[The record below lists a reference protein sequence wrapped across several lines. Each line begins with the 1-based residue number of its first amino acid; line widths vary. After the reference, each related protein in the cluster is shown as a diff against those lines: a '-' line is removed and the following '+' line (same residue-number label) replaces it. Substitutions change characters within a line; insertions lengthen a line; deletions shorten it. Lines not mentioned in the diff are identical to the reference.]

1 VSTKFELEGNETDCY
16 TNIEQE
22 DALAETET
30 VSIDSNVS
38 ATALKA
44 LGVLDFLGEQRRS
57 VTVAEVA
64 AGIGAD
70 RVTAYRMLMTLV
82 QSGYAQKEAD
92 AKHYRLTFK
101 VLSLA
106 RNLVSEDDRTRH
118 IITALRRIS
127 EETGE
132 TVHYSVLE
140 RDAAV
145 LVFRAKGSQR
155 VAVDFQIGDR
165 SPLHCS
171 SIGKV
176 LLAFHDVRLTEAV
189 IARGLPMTA
198 PHTITEPDALRRS
211 LARIRADGYAFD
223 DLEFA
228 PDMRC
233 VAIPVFENGGEV
245 PGGIAI
251 SGPASR
257 FSVEKLVELRDIAM
271 DHARNLSRELGGVT

>member
-1 VSTKFELEGNETDCY
+1 MNMLDA
-16 TNIEQE
+16 NI
-22 DALAETET
+22 
-30 VSIDSNVS
+30 SS
-38 ATALKA
+38 TALKA
-44 LGVLDFLGEQRRS
+44 LSVLDFVGGQRRP

-64 AGIGAD
+64 EGISSD
-70 RVTAYRMLMTLV
+70 RATAYRMLMTLV
-82 QSGYAQKEAD
+82 QAGYVHKTAD
-92 AKHYRLTFK
+92 AKHYRLTFQ

-106 RNLVSEDDRTRH
+106 RHLLGEDERAWL
-118 IITALRRIS
+118 ILACLRAIS

-132 TVHYSVLE
+132 TVHYSVLD

-145 LVFRAKGSQR
+145 LVYRAKGTQR
-155 VAVDFQIGDR
+155 VAVDFRIGDR

-176 LLAFHDVRLTEAV
+176 LLAFQDVRVTEAV
-189 IARGLPMTA
+189 IAAGLAKVA
-198 PHTITEPDALRRS
+198 PNTITDPVELRRS
-211 LARIRADGYAFD
+211 LGLIRAQGYAFD

-233 VAIPVFENGGEV
+233 VALPVFENGGDV

-257 FSVEKLVELRDIAM
+257 FDLEKLGALRDIAM
-271 DHARNLSRELGGVT
+271 GHATRLSRELGGIV

>member
-1 VSTKFELEGNETDCY
+1 MTT
-16 TNIEQE
+16 
-22 DALAETET
+22 TEPG
-30 VSIDSNVS
+30 SGIDSNVS
-38 ATALKA
+38 ITALKA
-44 LGVLDFLGEQRRS
+44 LGVLDFLGEQRRP
-57 VTVAEVA
+57 VTVSEVA
-64 AGIGAD
+64 AGVAAD
-70 RVTAYRMLMTLV
+70 RATAYRMLMTLV
-82 QSGYAQKEAD
+82 HSGYVQKEAD

-106 RNLVSEDDRTRH
+106 RHLMGEDERARR
-118 IITALRRIS
+118 ILACLRRIS
-127 EETGE
+127 DETGE

-145 LVFRAKGSQR
+145 LVYRAKGTQR

-176 LLAFHDVRLTEAV
+176 LLAFQDMRLTEAM
-189 IARGLPMTA
+189 IARGLVKVA
-198 PHTITEPDALRRS
+198 PKTITEPDELRRS
-211 LARIRADGYAFD
+211 LVRIRAEGYAFD

-233 VAIPVFENGGEV
+233 VALPVFENGGEV

-257 FSVEKLVELRDIAM
+257 FDIGKLESLRDVAM
-271 DHARNLSRELGGVT
+271 QHATLRSRELGGLP

>member
-1 VSTKFELEGNETDCY
+1 MSE
-16 TNIEQE
+16 
-22 DALAETET
+22 ALLAT
-30 VSIDSNVS
+30 VLVFKTLQHNP
-38 ATALKA
+38 LKA
-44 LGVLDFLGEQRRS
+44 LSVLDFVGGQRRP

-64 AGIGAD
+64 EGISSD
-70 RVTAYRMLMTLV
+70 RATAYRMLMTLV
-82 QSGYAQKEAD
+82 QAGYVHKTAD
-92 AKHYRLTFK
+92 AKHYRLTFQ

-106 RNLVSEDDRTRH
+106 RHLLGEDERAGL
-118 IITALRRIS
+118 ILACLRAIS

-132 TVHYSVLE
+132 TVHYSVLD

-145 LVFRAKGSQR
+145 LVYRAKGTQR
-155 VAVDFQIGDR
+155 VAVDFRIGDR

-176 LLAFHDVRLTEAV
+176 LLAFQDVRVTEAV
-189 IARGLPMTA
+189 IAAGLAKVA
-198 PHTITEPDALRRS
+198 PNTITDPVELRRS
-211 LARIRADGYAFD
+211 LGLIRAQGYAFD

-233 VAIPVFENGGEV
+233 VALPVFENGGDV

-257 FSVEKLVELRDIAM
+257 FDLEKLGVLREIAM
-271 DHARNLSRELGGVT
+271 GHATRLSRELGGIV

>member
-1 VSTKFELEGNETDCY
+1 LPM
-16 TNIEQE
+16 
-22 DALAETET
+22 TEPAA
-30 VSIDSNVS
+30 SIDSNIS

-44 LGVLDFLGEQRRS
+44 LGVLDFIGEQRRP

-64 AGIGAD
+64 AGAGVD
-70 RVTAYRMLMTLV
+70 RATSYRMLMTLV
-82 QSGYAQKEAD
+82 HSGYVQKDAD

-106 RNLVSEDDRTRH
+106 RHLVGEDERARRILAT
-118 IITALRRIS
+118 LRQIS

-145 LVFRAKGSQR
+145 LVYRAKGTQR

-189 IARGLPMTA
+189 IARGLPKVA
-198 PHTITEPDALRRS
+198 PNTITEPDALRRS
-211 LARIRADGYAFD
+211 LARIRADGYAID

-233 VAIPVFENGGEV
+233 VAIPIFENGGEV

-257 FSVEKLVELRDIAM
+257 FSLEKLEELRVIAAA
-271 DHARNLSRELGGVT
+271 HAASLSRELGGFA

>member
-1 VSTKFELEGNETDCY
+1 MADTDFGVSLDT
-16 TNIEQE
+16 
-22 DALAETET
+22 
-30 VSIDSNVS
+30 NVS

-44 LGVLDFLGEQRRS
+44 LGVLDFVGEQRRP

-64 AGIGAD
+64 SAIGAD
-70 RVTAYRMLMTLV
+70 RATAYRMLMTLV
-82 QSGYAQKEAD
+82 QSGYVQKEAD

-106 RNLVSEDDRTRH
+106 RQLVGEDERARH
-118 IITALRRIS
+118 ILACLRRIS
-127 EETGE
+127 DETGE
-132 TVHYSVLE
+132 TVHYSMLE

-165 SPLHCS
+165 SPLHCT

-176 LLAFHDVRLTEAV
+176 LLAYHDKRLTEAV
-189 IARGLPMTA
+189 IASGLAKVA
-198 PHTITEPDALRRS
+198 PNTVTDPDELRRS
-211 LARIRADGYAFD
+211 LVRIRAEGYAFD

-233 VAIPVFENGGEV
+233 IALPVFESGGEV

-257 FSVEKLVELRDIAM
+257 FDLAKLEALRDVAM
-271 DHARNLSRELGGVT
+271 IHATALSRELGGLF

>member
-1 VSTKFELEGNETDCY
+1 MGELD
-16 TNIEQE
+16 TNI
-22 DALAETET
+22 
-30 VSIDSNVS
+30 S

-44 LGVLDFLGEQRRS
+44 LSVLDFVGEQRRP

-64 AGIGAD
+64 ARIGAD
-70 RVTAYRMLMTLV
+70 RATAYRMLMTLV
-82 QSGYAQKEAD
+82 QAGYVQKAD
-92 AKHYRLTFK
+92 DAMHYRLSFK

-106 RNLVSEDDRTRH
+106 RHLVGEDERASR
-118 IITALRRIS
+118 ILACLRAIS
-127 EETGE
+127 DETGE
-132 TVHYSVLE
+132 TVHYSVLD

-145 LVFRAKGSQR
+145 LVFRAKGTQR

-176 LLAFHDVRLTEAV
+176 LLAFQDMRAAESV
-189 IARGLPMTA
+189 IARGLPKMA
-198 PHTITEPDALRRS
+198 PKTITDPDAFRRS
-211 LARIRADGYAFD
+211 LARIRAEGYAFD

-233 VAIPVFENGGEV
+233 VALPVFEKGGEV

-257 FSVEKLVELRDIAM
+257 FDLDKLASLRDVAM
-271 DHARNLSRELGGVT
+271 RHAAELSGGLGKLL